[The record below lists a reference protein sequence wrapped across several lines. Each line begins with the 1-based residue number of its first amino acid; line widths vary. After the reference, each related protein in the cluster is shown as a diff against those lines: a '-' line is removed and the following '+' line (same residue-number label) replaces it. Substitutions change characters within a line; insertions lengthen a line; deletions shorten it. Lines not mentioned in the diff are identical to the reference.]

1 MGLGFSFGAKDTGLD
16 ATLAGIDSQFKT
28 IADSLSNFQ
37 DIAAE
42 GLTPAEE
49 SVRSLGDA
57 IGEVQAKA
65 AEGLPTADIAGDLE
79 DSFADVG
86 GAASEISIGDGIRKG
101 MADLQAES
109 DTWSLDDIN
118 IDASDAVDQVD
129 DLGGAL
135 GGMAGEAVLGGT
147 KFGRMANSV
156 LGGAGKITGA
166 LGWVGMALGPI
177 ISGFGQAA
185 ESAGG
190 MVDAIAGLPS
200 RAGDAVHRIANEGI
214 NLTHSLEAEAVGLS
228 TTARAVGAN
237 MGYVGQELNRFTGR
251 ATGMAMGL
259 NVGADEAARALR
271 AVDEAGSELAAMS
284 LGNARDVARFQAAFG
299 VNADLLRNAGLSMR
313 NELGMGDEAIGQIT
327 SSMAAM
333 GQQTGDVAG
342 AINQINDLMA
352 LLRRRRALGDT
363 PEQLQ
368 QFASDTAAAARGMFE
383 FTQDS
388 ELVRQT
394 AAQLAE
400 QLTENRESFRNMF
413 AGAEAEF
420 PQLMTELSIV
430 SGGVDQAF
438 ESMTQGPGQF
448 MEAMGNIVG
457 QVRARGGDVGA
468 TLEFMRGRLQQ
479 VFGADQ
485 TATMINFWSNMTD
498 ETTDAMRAV
507 RGAEVDL
514 GDLARQAHRTGRTM
528 DEVFER
534 MRGFFQ
540 VAMRRFAR
548 SDSRDFLRNTRESL
562 RDLQVAAEEAHRSQ
576 GPLSDVMGL
585 LSRSQQLG
593 ALALMPAEL
602 RGSAVAADELRGQIM
617 PLIQAFTS
625 WGSILDTVLGYV
637 SIFATDVIAEWG
649 QITRRSRQAGE
660 EAIDPMEALGLA
672 IDRQAQRYAT
682 IFEDWIDDI
691 EGWVVRAA
699 EAFGS
704 LNFDRLFQATPEGSE
719 DTGVMGAIRR
729 VLERLGDIDWGRIW
743 TGIRTGLEN
752 LFEHVQPWLEQK
764 MDQIR
769 TIIWN
774 RIGEW
779 WDAIDWEAVFR
790 GTGEVG
796 GGLWSA
802 FEPALSVLG
811 DMISQW
817 LSDHW
822 MEIILYGAVALTAAM
837 ALLIVLGVAA
847 LVAALVASV
856 ALIAAAVMSPFIVVG
871 AELAAWGDEIGRFFL
886 AMWLDFTD
894 WVEDFGED
902 FEDTMLE
909 IDAFFTSTWRRTTRW
924 FRNLWTG
931 VANWFGGLWQ
941 RITEVFNQAVQDW
954 QMVFESIGGFF
965 TGLGQSIRDTVG
977 GAVAWIGEQWEAFVG
992 SLQGVW
998 EGLSS
1003 GWDTFLSSAQEVW
1016 DNLMGVPDRLR
1027 AGWEGIVGFFR
1038 TIFTSLRAVV
1048 GEDLQA
1054 VGQIFTS
1061 MSDVATSALN
1071 AILGTAEENHG
1082 NSVHTLIEQDLAQAA
1097 EFIQEMATSVS
1108 ETITAVLHDAM
1119 IAAIVDAF
1127 ATGFATVSENMEE
1140 FAEGM
1145 IGQFQT
1151 MAESIS
1157 EIMTDLFVAVL
1168 DQSEQ
1173 TLLGTETAVS
1183 GIIARLRTIT
1193 TAQARLTEERAGA
1206 VSSLARPADEEA
1218 MRRRLAQ
1225 LQGNDVLRAIH
1236 HPDWYSGVAGEGG
1249 YQRLF
1254 IAKMNELREA
1264 VSAIGAAPAA
1274 GGVAEARRRIE
1285 GNRETVRRG
1294 RIGGQPGL
1302 PGGPGR

>member
-1 MGLGFSFGAKDTGLD
+1 
-16 ATLAGIDSQFKT
+16 
-28 IADSLSNFQ
+28 
-37 DIAAE
+37 
-42 GLTPAEE
+42 
-49 SVRSLGDA
+49 
-57 IGEVQAKA
+57 
-65 AEGLPTADIAGDLE
+65 
-79 DSFADVG
+79 
-86 GAASEISIGDGIRKG
+86 
-101 MADLQAES
+101 
-109 DTWSLDDIN
+109 
-118 IDASDAVDQVD
+118 
-129 DLGGAL
+129 
-135 GGMAGEAVLGGT
+135 
-147 KFGRMANSV
+147 
-156 LGGAGKITGA
+156 
-166 LGWVGMALGPI
+166 
-177 ISGFGQAA
+177 
-185 ESAGG
+185 
-190 MVDAIAGLPS
+190 MVDAVAGLPR
-200 RAGDAVHRIANEGI
+200 RAGDAVHRIANEGV
-214 NLTHSLEAEAVGLS
+214 NLTHSLEAEAVGLA

-259 NVGADEAARALR
+259 NIGADEAARALR
-271 AVDEAGSELAAMS
+271 AVDEAGSELAAMN
-284 LGNARDVARFQAAFG
+284 LGNAQDVARLQAAFG

-313 NELGMGDEAIGQIT
+313 NELGLGDEQIGQIT
-327 SSMAAM
+327 SSIAAM

-342 AINQINDLMA
+342 AINQMTDVMA

-368 QFASDTAAAARGMFE
+368 QFASDVAAAARGMFE

-388 ELVRQT
+388 DLVRTT

-430 SGGVDQAF
+430 SGGVEQAF
-438 ESMTQGPGQF
+438 DSMTQGPGQF
-448 MEAMGNIVG
+448 MEAMGQIVG
-457 QVRARGGDVGA
+457 RVRARGGDVGA

-479 VFGADQ
+479 VFGAEQ

-562 RDLQVAAEEAHRSQ
+562 RDLRVAAEEAHRSS

-617 PLIQAFTS
+617 PLVQAFSS
-625 WGSILDTVLGYV
+625 WGGVFDTVLGYA
-637 SIFATDVIAEWG
+637 SIFATDVISEWG
-649 QITRRSRQAGE
+649 QITRRSRQAGGE
-660 EAIDPMEALGLA
+660 VIDSMEALGLA
-672 IDRQAQRYAT
+672 IDRQASRYAT
-682 IFEDWIDDI
+682 VFIDWVDDI
-691 EGWVVRAA
+691 EGWVVQAA

-704 LNFDRLFQATPEGSE
+704 LSFDQLFQETPEGSE

-729 VLERLGDIDWGRIW
+729 VVERLGDIDWGRIW
-743 TGIRTGLEN
+743 TGIRTGLNN
-752 LFEHVQPWLEQK
+752 LFEHVQPWLEEK
-764 MDQIR
+764 MTQIR
-769 TIIWN
+769 DIIWN

-796 GGLWSA
+796 GGLWAA

-811 DMISQW
+811 DMLAQW

-837 ALLIVLGVAA
+837 ALLMVLGVAA
-847 LVAALVASV
+847 LVAALVAAVGLIV
-856 ALIAAAVMSPFIVVG
+856 AVVMSPFIVVG
-871 AELAAWGDEIGRFFL
+871 AELAIWGDEIGRFFL
-886 AMWLDFTD
+886 AMWNDFTRWFEGFGEDVDDIVLELDADMRRTWSRFTD
-894 WVEDFGED
+894 W
-902 FEDTMLE
+902 L
-909 IDAFFTSTWRRTTRW
+909 
-924 FRNLWTG
+924 RNLWSG
-931 VANWFGGLWQ
+931 VANWFGRLWQ
-941 RITEVFNQAVQDW
+941 NITDAFNQGVQDW
-954 QMVFESIGGFF
+954 QMVFATIGEFF
-965 TGLGQSIRDTVG
+965 TGLGQGIRDTVG
-977 GAVAWIGEQWEAFVG
+977 GAITWVGEQWDAFVE
-992 SLQGVW
+992 SLQGIW
-998 EGLSS
+998 EGLST
-1003 GWDTFLSSAQEVW
+1003 GWDTFLSSAEAVW
-1016 DNLMGVPDRLR
+1016 ESLMGVPDRLR

-1038 TIFTSLRAVV
+1038 TIFTSLRAVI

-1054 VGQIFTS
+1054 VGQIFSS

-1082 NSVHTLIEQDLAQAA
+1082 NSVHTLIEQDLAQAVV
-1097 EFIQEMATSVS
+1097 FIEEMATTVS
-1108 ETITAVLHDAM
+1108 DTITAVLHDSL

-1127 ATGFATVSENMEE
+1127 ATGFATVSENMDE

-1145 IGQFQT
+1145 IGKFRT
-1151 MAESIS
+1151 MAEGIS
-1157 EIMTDLFVAVL
+1157 EIMTNLFVAVL

-1193 TAQARLTEERAGA
+1193 AAQARLAQARSEA

-1236 HPDWYSGVAGEGG
+1236 HPDWYGGVAGRGG

-1254 IAKMNELREA
+1254 VAKMDELKEA
-1264 VSAIGAAPAA
+1264 VNSLAAAPAA
-1274 GGVAEARRRIE
+1274 GGTAEQRRRIE
-1285 GNRETVRRG
+1285 GNREAVRRS